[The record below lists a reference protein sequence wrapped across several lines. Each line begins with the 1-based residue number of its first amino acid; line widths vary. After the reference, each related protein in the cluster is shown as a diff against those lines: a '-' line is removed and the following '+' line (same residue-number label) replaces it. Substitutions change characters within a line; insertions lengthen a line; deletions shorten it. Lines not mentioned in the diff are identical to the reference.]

1 MNDKDNTTTFKAWAN
16 KAIAQHADKIF
27 KHEAKVIKDKDPE
40 KLHQMRV
47 GVRRLRSAINA
58 FAIALDLPPM
68 VTDKNLGKIGRTLG
82 KLRDLDVLMAELSN
96 NYRPQLPKKERQ
108 SLDEVLVSLH
118 KQRKHK
124 LQQVRQTLKGQF
136 YLDFKQELSEWLSK
150 PKYQPIGDLDLK
162 FVLPDLL
169 LPQVSLLLLHPGWL
183 VGVKPET
190 LKTGD
195 EIQIT
200 PISENKAVKLLDR
213 QETILHDLRKVAKK
227 ARYNLELFTQFY
239 DVRYQDYINKIEQV
253 QEVLG
258 EIQDAYV
265 LRAVLEKILKAP
277 IKHKM
282 PELSALLANN
292 RYQKWQ
298 QWSILQQQFLADET
312 RRELRGII
320 CQVNDREIQ
329 RLITER

>member
-1 MNDKDNTTTFKAWAN
+1 MNDKNNPTTFKAWAN
-16 KAIAQHADKIF
+16 MAIAKHANKIF

-47 GVRRLRSAINA
+47 GMRRLRSAIA
-58 FAIALDLPPM
+58 DLAIALDLPPM
-68 VTDKNLGKIGRTLG
+68 VTDKNIGKLGRILG
-82 KLRDLDVLMAELSN
+82 KLRDLDVLMAELSD
-96 NYRPQLPKKERQ
+96 NYRPQLPKKEQ
-108 SLDEVLVSLH
+108 QNLDEVLASLH

-124 LQQVRQTLKGQF
+124 LQQVRKTLKGQF
-136 YLDFKQELSEWLSK
+136 YLDFKQELNDWLSK
-150 PKYQPIGDLDLK
+150 PTYQPIGDLDLK

-169 LPQVSLLLLHPGWL
+169 LPRVSLLLLHPGWL
-183 VGVKPET
+183 VGVKPESLT
-190 LKTGD
+190 TGNA
-195 EIQIT
+195 IQTT
-200 PISENKAVKLLDR
+200 PISDTKAVKQLLNR
-213 QETILHDLRKVAKK
+213 QETTLHDLRKVVKK

-239 DVRYQDYINKIEQV
+239 DAKYQDYLQQIEQV

-265 LRAVLEKILKAP
+265 LRAVLEKILEAP
-277 IKHKM
+277 IKRKM

-298 QWSILQQQFLADET
+298 EWSILQQEFLADKT

-320 CQVNDREIQ
+320 CQVNN
-329 RLITER
+329 

>member
-16 KAIAQHADKIF
+16 MAIAKHANKIF

-58 FAIALDLPPM
+58 LAIALDLPPM
-68 VTDKNLGKIGRTLG
+68 VKDKNLGKIGRTLG
-82 KLRDLDVLMAELSN
+82 KLRDLDVLMAKLSD

-124 LQQVRQTLKGQF
+124 LQQVRKTLKGQF

-150 PKYQPIGDLDLK
+150 PTYQPIGDLDLK

-169 LPQVSLLLLHPGWL
+169 LPQISLLLLHPGWL

-190 LKTGD
+190 LKIGD
-195 EIQIT
+195 EIQTIL
-200 PISENKAVKLLDR
+200 ISESKAVKLLDR
-213 QETILHDLRKVAKK
+213 QETTLHDLRKVVKK

-265 LRAVLEKILKAP
+265 LRAVLEKILRSP
-277 IKHKM
+277 IKRKM

-298 QWSILQQQFLADET
+298 QWSVLQQQFLADKT
-312 RRELRGII
+312 RRELRELI
-320 CQVNDREIQ
+320 CQVE
-329 RLITER
+329 

>member
-1 MNDKDNTTTFKAWAN
+1 MNDKDSTTTFKAWTN
-16 KAIAQHADKIF
+16 MAIAQHANKIF
-27 KHEAKVIKDKDPE
+27 KNEAKVIKDKDPE

-47 GVRRLRSAINA
+47 GVRRLRSTINA
-58 FAIALDLPPM
+58 LEIALDLPPTI
-68 VTDKNLGKIGRTLG
+68 TDKNLGKIGRTLG
-82 KLRDLDVLMAELSN
+82 KLRDLDVLMAELN
-96 NYRPQLPKKERQ
+96 DNYRPQLPKKEQQ

-124 LQQVRQTLKGQF
+124 LQQVRKTLKGQF
-136 YLDFKQELSEWLSK
+136 YLDFKQELSDWLSK
-150 PKYQPIGDLDLK
+150 PMYQPIGDLDLK

-190 LKTGD
+190 IKTGN
-195 EIQIT
+195 EIQTT
-200 PISENKAVKLLDR
+200 PMSDTKAVEKLLNR
-213 QETILHDLRKVAKK
+213 QETILHDLRKVVKK

-239 DVRYQDYINKIEQV
+239 DVKYQDYVRQIEQV

-258 EIQDAYV
+258 DIQDAYV
-265 LRAVLEKILKAP
+265 LRAVLEKILNTP
-277 IKHKM
+277 IKRKM

-298 QWSILQQQFLADET
+298 QWSILQQQFLADKT
-312 RRELRGII
+312 RRELRDLV
-320 CQVNDREIQ
+320 CKVK
-329 RLITER
+329 